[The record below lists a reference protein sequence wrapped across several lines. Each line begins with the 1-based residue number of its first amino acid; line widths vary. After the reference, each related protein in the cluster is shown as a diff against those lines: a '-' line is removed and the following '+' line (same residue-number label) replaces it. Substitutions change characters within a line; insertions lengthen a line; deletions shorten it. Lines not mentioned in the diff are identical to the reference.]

1 MKRKRGSIA
10 LDRLKSWFSHLPIKT
25 RITIVTSTIIIVA
38 ILSGSVLLIIN
49 IYEAL
54 EVEQGNRV
62 LSIART
68 VAQLETIKQNVGDE
82 EEGWKQIQP
91 IAERIRLATD
101 VDYVI
106 IFDMNRIR
114 YSHPIEANIGTL
126 FQGGD
131 EAPSLGQHEYKSLA
145 KGVQGIAVRAFVPI
159 FDTEGFEQIG
169 VVVVGTVLPT
179 FQQLILEH
187 KYDFMISLAL
197 GVIVGLFG
205 ALLLTNSIKKQL
217 LDLEPV
223 EIARLLEE
231 RESLINSIG
240 EGIIA
245 IDREQKVKVLN
256 PHAAR
261 ILGVSQEVIGCSI
274 ERVIPHSKLPD
285 ILKTTKPQFH
295 QMMVLN
301 KTIVMTNRLPII
313 VKGKI
318 VGAVAT
324 FQDRT
329 EMIHLAEELT
339 GIRKFS
345 DALRAQNH
353 EYMNKLHTIAGLIQL
368 KRYDDALELIY
379 SYTEDQ
385 EELTRFL
392 MKHIKSYNI
401 NGLILG
407 KISHAKESGV
417 KLIVDRQSHVPYIP
431 EYLKVQDLIL
441 IIGNLL
447 ENAID
452 ATVMKNQEEKCVYL
466 KMGYEEGKLVI
477 AVMDNGVGISKH
489 LKEKIFT
496 TGFTTKGAKGQGI
509 GLALIQQYIT
519 AYNGDIK
526 VKSKEGKGTTFV
538 VSIPINK
545 VEIR

>member
-1 MKRKRGSIA
+1 M
-10 LDRLKSWFSHLPIKT
+10 LERLKSWFSLLPIKT

-49 IYEAL
+49 VYDAL
-54 EVEQGNRV
+54 EKEQGNRV
-62 LSIART
+62 LAIART
-68 VAQLETIKQNVGDE
+68 VAQLEPIIQNLGKPD
-82 EEGWKQIQP
+82 GSKQIQP
-91 IAERIRLATD
+91 IAERVRLATD

-106 IFDMNRIR
+106 VFDMDRIR
-114 YSHPIEANIGTL
+114 YSHPIEAKIGTV

-131 EAPSLGQHEYKSLA
+131 EGPALGQHEYMSLA

-159 FDTEGFEQIG
+159 LDEDGFQQVG

-179 FQQLILEH
+179 FYQLILQH
-187 KYDFMISLAL
+187 KIDFIISLAL
-197 GVIVGLFG
+197 GVMVGLFG
-205 ALLLTNSIKKQL
+205 AWLLTNSIKKQL
-217 LDLEPV
+217 FDLEPV

-245 IDREQKVKVLN
+245 IDRDQKVTLLN
-256 PHAAR
+256 QHAAR
-261 ILGVSQEVIGCSI
+261 ILDVSQEVIGSSI
-274 ERVIPHSKLPD
+274 ERVIPDSKLPSV
-285 ILKTTKPQFH
+285 LKTGQPQLH

-313 VKGKI
+313 VKGQTI
-318 VGAVAT
+318 GAVAT

-329 EMIHLAEELT
+329 EMVHLAEELT
-339 GIRKFS
+339 DIRKFT

-368 KRYDDALELIY
+368 KRYEDALDIIY

-385 EELTRFL
+385 EELTQFL
-392 MKHIKSYNI
+392 MKNIKSYNI

-417 KLIVDRQSHVPYIP
+417 KLTIDRKSYIPYIP
-431 EYLKVQDLIL
+431 DDLNVQDLIL

-452 ATVMKNQEEKCVYL
+452 AVLMKKQEDKWVYL
-466 KMGYEEGKLVI
+466 KMGYQDGQLFIIVK
-477 AVMDNGVGISKH
+477 DNGVGIPKG
-489 LKEKIFT
+489 LGKEIFT
-496 TGFTTKGAKGQGI
+496 LGFTTKGSKGQGI
-509 GLALIQQYIT
+509 GLALIQQYIR
-519 AYNGDIK
+519 AYNGDIE
-526 VKSKEGKGTTFV
+526 VKSKEGEGTTFIV
-538 VSIPINK
+538 TIPTEPNFTHN
-545 VEIR
+545 EGNRLR